1 VTATRNVGMMV
12 RAPGPEELPP
22 WATAAAV
29 IVPYDP
35 GWTARA
41 RQFAGELT
49 ATLGP
54 WLLRPVEH
62 VGSTAIPGLTAKPV
76 IDLMALVKSKDET
89 AAAAGAAL
97 AERSWQH
104 VPPEADDRP
113 WRQSFVR
120 VSDDGQRR
128 LAHLHLMSA
137 GAARWDEQLRFRDGL
152 RASAGLRDEYAS
164 VKTRLAADFG
174 SDRERYT
181 AAKADFIRQTLATLS

>member
-1 VTATRNVGMMV
+1 MV

-41 RQFAGELT
+41 RQFTGELT
-49 ATLGP
+49 AALGP
-54 WLLRPVEH
+54 WLLHPVEH
-62 VGSTAIPGLTAKPV
+62 VGSTAIPGLAAKPV
-76 IDLMALVKSKDET
+76 VDLMALVESKDET
-89 AAAAGAAL
+89 ATTAGPAL
-97 AERSWQH
+97 AELNWRH

-113 WRQSFVR
+113 WRQFFVR
-120 VSDDGQRR
+120 VSTDGQRR

-152 RASAGLRDEYAS
+152 RASAALRDEYAS
-164 VKTRLAADFG
+164 LKTRLAAEFG
-174 SDRERYT
+174 PDRERYT
-181 AAKADFIRQTLATLS
+181 AAKADFIRRILTTLS

>member
-1 VTATRNVGMMV
+1 
-12 RAPGPEELPP
+12 
-22 WATAAAV
+22 
-29 IVPYDP
+29 
-35 GWTARA
+35 
-41 RQFAGELT
+41 
-49 ATLGP
+49 
-54 WLLRPVEH
+54 
-62 VGSTAIPGLTAKPV
+62 
-76 IDLMALVKSKDET
+76 
-89 AAAAGAAL
+89 
-97 AERSWQH
+97 
-104 VPPEADDRP
+104 
-113 WRQSFVR
+113 